1 MEDQKAMAYIASMF
15 FVGLASVLW
24 VAVTFRAGRQVA
36 NTGTRPVVATLA
48 TDGLIT
54 GLSAYFLLFVLMNL
68 FLAIEIYRSGAPQAV
83 APVIATAVSFKL
95 VEAAATASK
104 NTGYAIFIIP
114 CLSGL
119 SAGVTAVLTSAV
131 LALVYHLR
139 NQAER

>member
-36 NTGTRPVVATLA
+36 TLA
-48 TDGLIT
+48 TNGLIT

-104 NTGYAIFIIP
+104 NPGYAIFIIP
-114 CLSGL
+114 CFSGL

-139 NQAER
+139 NQAGR